1 MTYPENYNEAIQIM
15 RIIIT
20 GAASGIGLATAH
32 LLHSKGETLILWDY
46 NESLKEQAALM
57 KVDYAIVDV
66 RDADAVKAAM
76 QAAGNIDA
84 VIHCAGIAHVGLFE
98 EIPIEQQQ
106 QTVIVNLIGS
116 LNVAHAAIHPLK
128 QSKGSLILLAS
139 SSSYFGPPE
148 FASYGATKA
157 AIVRFAEAIRLE
169 WEVYGI
175 HVGVVSPHFVTTP
188 MLNESRKSAMFDGAN
203 FSDSPDEIAVEIE
216 RMLRTKKAF
225 VVPNAMNKLNYFL
238 SRHIPELGHTVVRF
252 IWQQGKKRRKA

>member
-1 MTYPENYNEAIQIM
+1 M

-32 LLHSKGETLILWDY
+32 LLHSKGENLILWDY
-46 NESLKEQAALM
+46 NESLREQAALM
-57 KVDYAIVDV
+57 NLDYAIVDV
-66 RDADAVKAAM
+66 RDSNAVKAAM
-76 QAAGNIDA
+76 EQAGSTDA

-98 EIPIEQQQ
+98 EIPIEKQQ
-106 QTVIVNLIGS
+106 QTVTVNLIGT
-116 LNVAHAAIHPLK
+116 LNIAHAAIPYLK

-157 AIVRFAEAIRLE
+157 AVVRFSEAIRLE
-169 WEVYGI
+169 WEKYGV

-188 MLNESRKSAMFDGAN
+188 MLDESRKSAMFDGSN
-203 FSDSPDEIAVEIE
+203 FSNTPEEIAREIA
-216 RMLRTKKAF
+216 RMLETRKAF

-238 SRHIPELGHTVVRF
+238 SRHIPELGPTVVRL
-252 IWQQGKKRRKA
+252 IWQQGKKRRQQT